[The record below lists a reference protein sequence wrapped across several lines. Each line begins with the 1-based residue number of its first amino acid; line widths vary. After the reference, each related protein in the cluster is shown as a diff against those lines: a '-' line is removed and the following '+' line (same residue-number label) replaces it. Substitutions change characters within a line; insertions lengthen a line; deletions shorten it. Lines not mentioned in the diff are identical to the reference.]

1 MSTKL
6 VKNNQTKQQESTAAE
21 VLQSLLEY
29 LTVLFAAIMGGIL
42 VFYMQEGYVKIG
54 TAKFNAYAHVCV
66 FGLPV
71 LLILSIFW
79 LLTENRKSRKNSGSV
94 FR

>member
-6 VKNNQTKQQESTAAE
+6 VKNNQKKRQESTAAE

-29 LTVLFAAIMGGIL
+29 LTVLFAVIMGGVL

-54 TAKFNAYAHVCV
+54 PATFNAYAYVCV
-66 FGLPV
+66 FGMPV
-71 LLILSIFW
+71 LMILAIFW
-79 LLTENRKSRKNSGSV
+79 LLTEKRERRKK
-94 FR
+94 FRESF